1 MESIVKKYQQRFRRI
16 KDEMG
21 RWEELQSRLISQFSN
36 ASSIIQRLQLILD
49 SRNYG
54 VLKSIEGIEDAVLRK
69 QMDSLQAIFLSI
81 NKTMEEFRGVVSII
95 EKMVRDSGQLVGGGS
110 AKQLTA
116 KQLKQQI
123 GLKPTLEDCLSGLRI
138 LEDMHQSEYRLK
150 LSVVSALQ
158 DLALKPKSIGD
169 LSALQQLLIDQPN
182 IPREEV
188 QCIYE
193 IIFAEEIS

>member
-21 RWEELQSRLISQFSN
+21 RWEELQSRLISQFFN
-36 ASSIIQRLQLILD
+36 ASSIIQRLQVILD

-54 VLKSIEGIEDAVLRK
+54 VLKSIEGIDDAVLRK
-69 QMDSLQAIFLSI
+69 QMDSLQTILLSI
-81 NKTMEEFRGVVSII
+81 NKTMEEFRGVVSMI
-95 EKMVRDSGQLVGGGS
+95 EKMVRDSRQIVGGGS
-110 AKQLTA
+110 A

-138 LEDMHQSEYRLK
+138 LEEMHKSEYRLK
-150 LSVVSALQ
+150 LSVVSALE
-158 DLALKPKSIGD
+158 DLALKPKAIGD
-169 LSALQQLLIDQPN
+169 LSALQQLLVDQPN

-193 IIFAEEIS
+193 IIFAEEIF

>member
-49 SRNYG
+49 TRNYG
-54 VLKSIEGIEDAVLRK
+54 VLKSIEGIDDAVLRK
-69 QMDSLQAIFLSI
+69 QMDSLQTILFSI
-81 NKTMEEFRGVVSII
+81 NKTMEEFRGVVSMI
-95 EKMVRDSGQLVGGGS
+95 EKMVRDSRQLVGGGS
-110 AKQLTA
+110 AKQLSA

-138 LEDMHQSEYRLK
+138 LEEMHKSEY
-150 LSVVSALQ
+150 A
-158 DLALKPKSIGD
+158 
-169 LSALQQLLIDQPN
+169 
-182 IPREEV
+182 
-188 QCIYE
+188 
-193 IIFAEEIS
+193 